1 MIEAII
7 IIISIFLL
15 LAFIIIPGS
24 GLILIALFRGR
35 KSNKTQT
42 EETNKMQQYYQG
54 LLNMENRIEAI
65 ETILSD
71 R

>member
-1 MIEAII
+1 MIELII
-7 IIISIFLL
+7 VIMSIFLL

-35 KSNKTQT
+35 KSKKNQT
-42 EETNKMQQYYQG
+42 EETKIMQQYYQD
-54 LLNMENRIEAI
+54 LSSMEDRIDAI

>member
-1 MIEAII
+1 MLEII
-7 IIISIFLL
+7 FFITSILLL

-35 KSNKTQT
+35 RSHKYQSAEAKR
-42 EETNKMQQYYQG
+42 MQAYYQG
-54 LLNMENRIEAI
+54 LLSMEDRVDAI